1 MTALEVRD
9 LIGDDLW
16 QATNTGAVSIEQFQ
30 KLDEA
35 VAKLTDADELQ
46 DFRTLCEQGLEEKNK
61 NSIAIR
67 YLMTV
72 TGKHPTDD
80 RHILQ
85 LLEQY
90 YEESLLDQTIFLAKK
105 ILSFRESSYV
115 LKVLA
120 DCYSVKN
127 MTEQKIEIWERLVHV
142 DMEETE
148 VLYKLADYYEKKGNE
163 STALGYYSSIL
174 RRNLKNQDLSSLRIV
189 WDKIMDLKAEDT
201 SYLINQATKIAET
214 IGKGKGAFALKAVL
228 EKVPCDLNTR
238 IELLKK
244 IIYYDPTL
252 RSAKDLER
260 KEDDR
265 DSLIKCWREKYKDNP
280 RLEYCLNNTGI
291 MGEYM
296 DINVAIENFEKQIEF
311 VEGAFVYHETWKLGR
326 INKID
331 KDEMIVQFAG
341 KGLHTM
347 NTKMAY
353 SSLKILPKRHILVLK
368 AAVPK
373 DKLAAKFLEKD
384 NVEWGLKVLLGSY
397 NDKASLKQMKTELVP
412 SILDDKQWTV
422 WLASAKKEL
431 STNPYFGISES
442 SPDVFT
448 LRSTPITFEEK
459 EFALF
464 KAAKDIWEK
473 IRILKDFLAQNG
485 GVDSDEFSSMVRYFV
500 SKAQFLDPRGE
511 ALVCFLVLDNLINRK
526 GLSIGA
532 ETKAFLD
539 YYNAIPDVEKFFQDI
554 QDTEVKRSFIENVR
568 DNVEKWQDVVI
579 SLYPY
584 YTCSFME
591 RIIAE
596 GPKKNAIYKIL
607 SNSIENYKEDPDFFL
622 YLEKTF
628 SSKEWAKA
636 KVTADDLL
644 KTRINLLAYVNRKI
658 ANSSDVADNKKRQ
671 KQLTATLF
679 SKDNLI
685 SAYLK
690 SADASQAQMI
700 YSMLRGIPD
709 LETERLSVKNQIA
722 NLFPN
727 DWEAIIG
734 ENPTKAIEKKSIVPK
749 GLLCTKAMLESKSME
764 LENLMNVE
772 IPANSKDI
780 GAARELGDLRE
791 NSEYQYAKEKQK
803 FLNRRMNELTDE
815 VSSAQVILPENVDT
829 SMVSFGTTV
838 VFADNKAGKDITYT
852 ILGPWESD
860 PNRNI
865 LNFKSPLGQ
874 AIYNMEK
881 DENRKFN
888 INGVDYDYTVKSIKL
903 ADF

>member
-16 QATNTGAVSIEQFQ
+16 QATNTGAVSIGQFQ
-30 KLDEA
+30 KLDDA
-35 VAKLTDADELQ
+35 ASKLTEAEEIQ
-46 DFRTLCEQGLEEKNK
+46 DFRSLCEQSLEEKNK

-90 YEESLLDQTIFLAKK
+90 YEENLLDETIFLAKK

-120 DCYSVKN
+120 DCYSIKN
-127 MTEQKIEIWERLVHV
+127 MTEQKIEIWERLVHI

-148 VLYKLADYYEKKGNE
+148 VLYKLAEYYEKKGND

-174 RRNLKNQDLSSLRIV
+174 RRNLKNQDFGSLKIV
-189 WDKIMDLKAEDT
+189 WDKIMDLKADDT
-201 SYLINQATKIAET
+201 GYLINQATKVAET
-214 IGKGKGAFALKAVL
+214 IGKGKGAFALKAVF
-228 EKVPCDLNTR
+228 EKAACDLNTK

-265 DSLIKCWREKYKDNP
+265 DTLIKLWREKYKDNP
-280 RLEYCLNNTGI
+280 RLEFCLNNTGI

-296 DINVAIENFEKQIEF
+296 DINVAIENFEKQIQF
-311 VEGAFVYHETWKLGR
+311 VEGAFVYHDTWKLGR

-331 KDEMIVQFAG
+331 MDEMIIQFAG

-353 SSLKILPKRHILVLK
+353 NSLKVLPKRHIWVLK

-373 DKLAAKFLEKD
+373 DKLAEKFLEKD
-384 NVEWGLKVLLGSY
+384 NVEWGLRILMESY
-397 NDKASLKQMKTELVP
+397 NNKASLKQMKAEIVP
-412 SILDDKQWTV
+412 SILDDKQWSV

-442 SPDVFT
+442 SPDVYT

-459 EFALF
+459 EFSLF

-473 IRILKDFLAQNG
+473 IRIMKDFLSQSG
-485 GVDSDEFSSMVRYFV
+485 EVDSEEFSSIVRYFV

-511 ALVCFLVLDNLINRK
+511 ALVSFLVLDNLVNKK
-526 GLSIGA
+526 GLSIEA
-532 ETKAFLD
+532 ETKSFSE
-539 YYNAIPDVEKFFQDI
+539 YYKVIPDVEKFFQGI
-554 QDTEVKRSFIENVR
+554 QDTEVKRSFIENLK
-568 DNVEKWQDVVI
+568 DNDEKWQDIVI

-591 RIIAE
+591 RMISE

-607 SNSIENYKEDPDFFL
+607 ASSIENYKEDPDFFL

-628 SSKEWAKA
+628 APKEWAKA
-636 KVTADDLL
+636 KVTSDDLL
-644 KTRINLLAYVNRKI
+644 KTRINLLAHVNRRI
-658 ANSSDVADNKKRQ
+658 ANSNDVADNKKRQ
-671 KQLTATLF
+671 KQLTSTLF
-679 SKDNLI
+679 GKDNLI
-685 SAYLK
+685 STYLK

-700 YSMLRGIPD
+700 YSMLKGIPD
-709 LETERLSVKNQIA
+709 IENDRLSVKSQIA

-734 ENPTKAIEKKSIVPK
+734 ENPTKAIEKKSIIPK
-749 GLLCTKAMLESKSME
+749 GLLCTKAMLESKSQE
-764 LENLMNVE
+764 LEYLMNVE

-791 NSEYQYAKEKQK
+791 NSEYQYAKDKQK

-815 VSSAQVILPENVDT
+815 VSKAQVILPENVDT
-829 SMVSFGTTV
+829 TMVSFGTTV
-838 VFADNKAGKDITYT
+838 VIADNKAGKDVTYT

-874 AIYNMEK
+874 AIYNMEQ

-888 INGVDYDYTVKSIKL
+888 INGTDYDYTIKSIKL

>member
-16 QATNTGAVSIEQFQ
+16 QATNTSAVSIEQFQ

-35 VAKLTDADELQ
+35 ALNLTDADELQ
-46 DFRTLCEQGLEEKNK
+46 DFRTLCEQSLEDKNR

-67 YLMTV
+67 YLLTI

-120 DCYSVKN
+120 DCYSINN
-127 MTEQKIEIWERLVHV
+127 MTEQKIEVWERLVHV

-148 VLYKLADYYEKKGNE
+148 ILYKLADYYEKKGNE
-163 STALGYYSSIL
+163 ATALSHYLSIL
-174 RRNLKNQDLSSLRIV
+174 RRNLKNQDLGSMKIV
-189 WDKIMDLKAEDT
+189 WDKIMDLKSDDT

-228 EKVPCDLNTR
+228 EKAPCDLNTK

-331 KDEMIVQFAG
+331 KDEMIIQFAG
-341 KGLHTM
+341 RGIHPM

-353 SSLKILPKRHILVLK
+353 SSLRVLPKRHIWVLK

-373 DKLAAKFLEKD
+373 ERLAEKFLEKD
-384 NVEWGLKVLLGSY
+384 NVEWGLKVLMGSF

-412 SILDDKQWTV
+412 AILDDKQWTV
-422 WLASAKKEL
+422 WLAAAKKEL
-431 STNPYFGISES
+431 STNPYFGISDS
-442 SPDVFT
+442 SPDVYT

-459 EFALF
+459 EFSLF

-485 GVDSDEFSSMVRYFV
+485 EVDSDEFASMIKYFS
-500 SKAQFLDPRGE
+500 SKAQFLDAKGE
-511 ALVCFLVLDNLINRK
+511 ALVSFLVLDNLINRK
-526 GLSIGA
+526 GLSIAA
-532 ETKAFLD
+532 ETRGFIEFYKAL
-539 YYNAIPDVEKFFQDI
+539 ADVEQFFQDI

-568 DNVEKWQDVVI
+568 DYVENWQDIVI
-579 SLYPY
+579 RLYPY

-591 RIIAE
+591 KMISE

-607 SNSIENYKEDPDFFL
+607 ASSIENYKEDPDFFL

-628 SSKEWAKA
+628 TTKEWAKA

-644 KTRINLLAYVNRKI
+644 KTRINLLAYVNKRI
-658 ANSSDVADNKKRQ
+658 ANSNDVAENKKRQ
-671 KQLTATLF
+671 KQLVATLF
-679 SKDNLI
+679 AKDNLI
-685 SAYLK
+685 AGYLK
-690 SADASQAQMI
+690 GADASQAQLV

-709 LETERLSVKNQIA
+709 LENERLSVKNQIA
-722 NLFPN
+722 NLFPD

-734 ENPTKAIEKKSIVPK
+734 ENPTKAIEKKSIIPK

-829 SMVSFGTTV
+829 SMVTFGTAV
-838 VFADNKAGKDITYT
+838 VFTDNKAGKDVTYT

-860 PNRNI
+860 PNKNI

-874 AIYNMEK
+874 SIYNMELN
-881 DENRKFN
+881 ENRKFN
-888 INGVDYDYTVKSIKL
+888 INGVDYDYTVKSIRL